1 MQMVSS
7 YSNFMVFQLKNNGE
21 RIRVDIDE
29 EEFKKKNG
37 EALLKPNEVI
47 IIVKEE
53 IRRIYIWK
61 GTESPVR
68 KKFIASRVAASL
80 QTELVQEAHFHRC
93 KIVSIDEGDELTEF
107 LHNFGF
113 DKREQSKQKTPK
125 PSTNQQYFSYDSETP
140 PNQHKIGTK
149 LVNRPSHELYTHD
162 SRKTHIPSN
171 KRPLHRN
178 NKEILKKVLDSQ
190 QPPRYKRRHILIG
203 NSELYGSV
211 EKKVTIF
218 GKESV
223 EIDWEPIKTF
233 SKERLEL
240 DGFKLRIY
248 IDKESNR
255 VEAIEIFERI
265 EEGIPKESMDEQTS
279 LQKSSIEEESQKVI
293 KLTEL
298 YRLGPKTEKKFNAIG
313 IESANELLG
322 KDPDALAKQIDGASV
337 TTISNWI
344 KEVKEQLD

>member
-1 MQMVSS
+1 
-7 YSNFMVFQLKNNGE
+7 MVFKLKNNGE

-29 EEFKKKNG
+29 EVFRKNNG
-37 EALLKPNEVI
+37 EALLQPNEVI

-61 GTESPVR
+61 GTESSVR

-107 LHNFGF
+107 IHHFGF
-113 DKREQSKQKTPK
+113 DKKEKSKQKAPN
-125 PSTNQQYFSYDSETP
+125 PAINQQYFSYDTETP
-140 PNQHKIGTK
+140 SNQHKI
-149 LVNRPSHELYTHD
+149 D
-162 SRKTHIPSN
+162 SKPIIHSSQKSFGQESRSRHISPN

-178 NKEILKKVLDSQ
+178 NKETLRKVLDSQ
-190 QPPRYKRRHILIG
+190 QPPGYKRRHILIG

-211 EKKVTIF
+211 EKKATIF

-223 EIDWEPIKTF
+223 ETDWEPIKTF

-248 IDKESNR
+248 INKELNC
-255 VEAIEIFERI
+255 VEAIEIFESI
-265 EEGIPKESMDEQTS
+265 EEDVSKELMDEQA
-279 LQKSSIEEESQKVI
+279 LPQKSLIEEESQKVI

-298 YRLGPKTEKKFNAIG
+298 YRLGPKIEKKFNAIG

-322 KDPDALAKQIDGASV
+322 NDPDELAKQIDGASA

-344 KEVKEQLD
+344 KEVKELLD